1 MSSTDNSTKRKYIT
15 IGREGVLARR
25 ERIAQAT
32 REFLNVQTAP
42 VRQAEIFKAVT
53 AATGLPE
60 DPKVWNDLSLAL
72 EGLLKAAHIARSKV
86 DSKRATYTAV
96 EAPAEEASATETA
109 EA

>member
-1 MSSTDNSTKRKYIT
+1 MSSTDNSAKRKYIT

-25 ERIAQAT
+25 AQVAQAA

-53 AATGLPE
+53 SATGLPE

-72 EGLLKAAHIARSKV
+72 EELLKSAHISRSKA

-96 EAPAEEASATETA
+96 EATAEETA
-109 EA
+109 PAAVEA